1 MFFYLVEKISF
12 ENGGESSGN
21 YRNPE
26 LKQRRSG
33 VSTVRPAFRL
43 DAVVLVL
50 QKSCQK
56 QFSQLYHRSYS
67 QFMCLKR
74 FCGHGHVDDT
84 FYV

>member
-1 MFFYLVEKISF
+1 MYVDPNRLVLTLTNSFNIHNKRFCYLVEKISF

-43 DAVVLVL
+43 DAV
-50 QKSCQK
+50 
-56 QFSQLYHRSYS
+56 
-67 QFMCLKR
+67 
-74 FCGHGHVDDT
+74 
-84 FYV
+84 